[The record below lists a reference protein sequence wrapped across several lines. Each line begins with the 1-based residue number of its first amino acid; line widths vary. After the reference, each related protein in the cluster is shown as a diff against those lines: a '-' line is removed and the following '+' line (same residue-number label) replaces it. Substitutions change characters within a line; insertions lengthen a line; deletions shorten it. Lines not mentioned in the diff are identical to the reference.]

1 MAACPRCS
9 PELVA
14 QSVGGVELD
23 ACSHCGG
30 LWFDPG
36 ELGRLM
42 QQGGDEV
49 RAAEDIAE
57 GGPSSA
63 SGGGMT
69 CPSCAVALYEFQY
82 KHNPDV
88 TLNACP
94 ECRGVWVDDGELQ
107 ALASRQDATQATA
120 ASSPRSRLRRN
131 VRAAASLIQ
140 KVPCKRCD
148 QPNPASSLT
157 CWACGTALRGRR
169 GAMLCPRCDAP
180 LEARDGAPVAGELAD
195 ATLDLCRDCGGFW
208 VSRDTL
214 STLVAAADDVLQA
227 WWEALQLPKASHAH
241 EDTRDDALVCPVCQV
256 FLDRRSY
263 AGDETLF
270 VDRCLRC
277 KGTWVDNGEVV
288 RMRVI
293 AVEQEEYDESRFF
306 QRPSEMDG
314 E

>member
-1 MAACPRCS
+1 MAVCPRCS
-9 PELVA
+9 AELA
-14 QSVGGVELD
+14 PQSVGGVELD
-23 ACSHCGG
+23 ACSDCGG

-42 QQGGDEV
+42 QQGAGDA
-49 RAAEDIAE
+49 RNAENLAE
-57 GGPSSA
+57 GRPSRA
-63 SGGGMT
+63 HGGGMA
-69 CPSCAVALYEFQY
+69 CPRCGVTLYEFQY
-82 KHNPDV
+82 EHSPQV

-94 ECRGVWVDDGELQ
+94 ECRGVWLDDGELQ
-107 ALASRQDATQATA
+107 ALASRRIATQETT
-120 ASSPRSRLRRN
+120 ASSPRARLRRN

-140 KVPCKRCD
+140 KVPCRRCG
-148 QPNPASSLT
+148 QANPTCALV
-157 CWACGTALRGRR
+157 CWACGTNLTGRR
-169 GAMLCPRCDAP
+169 GAMLCPRCDSP
-180 LEARDGAPVAGELAD
+180 LETRDGAPVAGDLAD
-195 ATLDLCRDCGGFW
+195 ARLDLCRDCGGLW

-227 WWEALQLPKASHAH
+227 WQETLQLPEASQSH

-256 FLDRRSY
+256 FLDRRAY

-277 KGTWVDNGEVV
+277 KGTWVDSGELV

-293 AVEQEEYDESRFF
+293 AFEQEEYDESRFF
-306 QRPSEMDG
+306 QRPSGTDG